1 MVGKSAEALIS
12 IIIPAFNEEK
22 SIESTIRKIYQVLST
37 IHQDVEIIVVDDGS
51 LDRTFE
57 IISDL
62 HKEFQNL
69 KVLQFSRNFGKE
81 AAILAGLKAARGEAV
96 ITIDADLQH
105 PPTLIPQMIEM
116 WRNGSK
122 VVHAVKRNRDNDNI
136 FIRWRAAAY
145 NNLLVWLGG
154 VDLRNSSD
162 FKLLD
167 RIAVNVIVKELREH
181 KRFYR
186 GLARWLGF
194 QQESVFFDIA
204 SRDSGESKW
213 SIRSLIGLAITGI
226 ISFSGM
232 PLRVVS
238 VMGFLTLIL
247 AFFVTADTLWSWFR
261 GTAVSGFATIVI
273 TLLLIGS
280 FIMISLGI
288 LGEYVAKIYEEIK
301 GRPNYLIN
309 KTIGFED

>member
-247 AFFVTADTLWSWFR
+247 AFFAMCS
-261 GTAVSGFATIVI
+261 S
-273 TLLLIGS
+273 
-280 FIMISLGI
+280 ISLSTT
-288 LGEYVAKIYEEIK
+288 
-301 GRPNYLIN
+301 R
-309 KTIGFED
+309 